1 MILRSVELLMIVSR
15 WEEVPAVHPDDL
27 ARQIRRR
34 LGRAGPAGRQSACVG
49 ARGTLRPSEA
59 LGRRRHGS
67 GSSWARRTGRAM
79 ACFGTGATRR
89 PGEALGGGGADPAVA
104 AVGGGGGADP
114 GPPSTRSPTMTKL
127 FRGNTVP
134 LQTIS
139 RPPADP
145 KLRQQQAH
153 GLSDP
158 KLRQQQAHGLHG
170 KRQACE
176 QDGDLGHATG
186 LHGGHPDS
194 ILEDKKLMFLWL

>member
-1 MILRSVELLMIVSR
+1 MTKHGVSIDLGEVGGLSPPDPPLM
-15 WEEVPAVHPDDL
+15 E
-27 ARQIRRR
+27 
-34 LGRAGPAGRQSACVG
+34 
-49 ARGTLRPSEA
+49 
-59 LGRRRHGS
+59 
-67 GSSWARRTGRAM
+67 
-79 ACFGTGATRR
+79 TGATRW
-89 PGEALGGGGADPAVA
+89 PGEALGGGGADPVVA

-134 LQTIS
+134 LKTIS
-139 RPPADP
+139 RPP
-145 KLRQQQAH
+145 
-153 GLSDP
+153 SDP